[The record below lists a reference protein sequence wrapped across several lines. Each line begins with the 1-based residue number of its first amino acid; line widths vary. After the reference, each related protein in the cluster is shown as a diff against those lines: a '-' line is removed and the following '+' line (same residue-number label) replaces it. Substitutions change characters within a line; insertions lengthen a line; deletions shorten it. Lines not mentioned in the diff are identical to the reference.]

1 MKYKMIDWS
10 GRWLISAG
18 VVFLAL
24 SPAKVSAQ
32 NGDSVL
38 VSVEELGEVSAQ
50 FIQLGLIA
58 TGAVVDGL
66 TIHGVDIYKITY
78 RTTGVSGESTLASGA
93 LYVPQTGLDSVP
105 VILYQH
111 GTIMNRDQV
120 PSARAEDP
128 PGLFFAGYGYAVAMA
143 DYLGLGENPG
153 LHPYLHWE
161 TEATAS
167 LDMLRAAREFMNDSL
182 ALRENRLFL
191 AGYSQGGH
199 ATMAVHKYIHVNQL
213 DNEFS
218 VTGSVPMSGPY
229 ALSTAQFD
237 HIFSQDSTYTGSYYI
252 PYIAAS
258 YQLVYGNLY
267 GDHSEY
273 YDPPYDSIFAAWEAT
288 GTYFDQLSMDEF
300 PRNFYEFMQDSV
312 MDNLLSDPGHPFRQ
326 DLRSNDLDDWA
337 PQEPVRMLYCGMD
350 MHVAP
355 SNSTSALESMQS
367 LGAAD
372 VQAINVNDQ
381 FNHATCAIPAFLHAL
396 GWFESFSTGTA
407 GVPDA
412 NPADEGFLL
421 YPNPVH
427 HVLTIEVGVPGVYDL
442 GIYDF
447 NGRQLIQQRIRG
459 TIHQVDLSGFSEGIY
474 VVTLRDGERVY
485 RQKIVKL

>member
-1 MKYKMIDWS
+1 MKYDMNGRM

-18 VVFLAL
+18 LILTAFT
-24 SPAKVSAQ
+24 PAQVSAQ
-32 NGDSVL
+32 NSDPYL
-38 VSVEELGEVSAQ
+38 VSVEELGELSAL

-58 TGAVVDGL
+58 SGAYVQGS
-66 TIHGVDIYKITY
+66 TIHGVDIYKLTY

-93 LYVPQTGLDSVP
+93 LYVPQSESDSIP

-167 LDMLRAAREFMNDSL
+167 LDMLRATREFMNDSL
-182 ALRENRLFL
+182 PVRESRLFL

-199 ATMAVHKYIHVNQL
+199 ATMAVHKYIHVNGL
-213 DNEFS
+213 EGEFR
-218 VTGSVPMSGPY
+218 VAGSVPMSGPY

-267 GDHSEY
+267 DNHSEY
-273 YDPPYDSIFAAWEAT
+273 YDPPYDSIFAAWEST
-288 GTYFDQLSMDEF
+288 GYYFDQLPMDSF
-300 PRNFYEFMQDSV
+300 PRNFYAFMQDSV
-312 MDNLLSDPGHPFRQ
+312 MDNLLADPGHPFRE
-326 DLRSNDLDDWA
+326 DLRNNDLDDWA

-350 MHVAP
+350 MH
-355 SNSTSALESMQS
+355 LS
-367 LGAAD
+367 L
-372 VQAINVNDQ
+372 
-381 FNHATCAIPAFLHAL
+381 
-396 GWFESFSTGTA
+396 
-407 GVPDA
+407 
-412 NPADEGFLL
+412 
-421 YPNPVH
+421 
-427 HVLTIEVGVPGVYDL
+427 
-442 GIYDF
+442 
-447 NGRQLIQQRIRG
+447 
-459 TIHQVDLSGFSEGIY
+459 IHI
-474 VVTLRDGERVY
+474 
-485 RQKIVKL
+485 

>member
-32 NGDSVL
+32 NGDPVL
-38 VSVEELGEVSAQ
+38 VSVEELGEIPAL
-50 FIQLGLIA
+50 FIQLGLSA
-58 TGAVVDGL
+58 SGAYIDGK
-66 TIHGVDIYKITY
+66 TIYGVAIYKLTY

-93 LYVPQTGLDSVP
+93 LYMPQTGLDSVP

-128 PGLFFAGYGYAVAMA
+128 PGLFFAGYGYGVAMA
-143 DYLGLGENPG
+143 DYLGLGESPG

-267 GDHSEY
+267 ADHSEY

-381 FNHATCAIPAFLHAL
+381 FNHSSCAIPAFLFAL
-396 GWFESFSTGTA
+396 DWFESFSTGTT
-407 GVPDA
+407 G
-412 NPADEGFLL
+412 NPSTIPRDEGFLV
-421 YPNPVH
+421 YPNPVRDM
-427 HVLTIEVGVPGVYDL
+427 LTLEAAFSGECQIRIFDL
-442 GIYDF
+442 
-447 NGRQLIQQRIRG
+447 NGQLLDERQARGSIHRI
-459 TIHQVDLSGFSEGIY
+459 DLSGFREGIY
-474 VVTLRDGERVY
+474 VITLRDGERVY